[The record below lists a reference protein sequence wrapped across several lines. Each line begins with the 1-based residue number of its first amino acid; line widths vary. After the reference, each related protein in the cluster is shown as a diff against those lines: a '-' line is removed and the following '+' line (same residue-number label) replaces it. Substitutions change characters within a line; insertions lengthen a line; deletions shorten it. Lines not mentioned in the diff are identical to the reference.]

1 MRKHFLRLY
10 KSPKPIACHYELMQK
25 NNLDLTKF
33 FIFHFFYFHFH
44 IFGEFFFHIFEF
56 FLKKYFFFLHSK
68 KNLYPLDD

>member
-33 FIFHFFYFHFH
+33 FIFF
-44 IFGEFFFHIFEF
+44 IFIFEF
-56 FLKKYFFFLHSK
+56 LANFFFTFLIFFEKILFFPSFK
-68 KNLYPLDD
+68 KKFCIL